1 MNMQSFFLEI
11 AEISLGMSLLIPLML
26 LVLRF
31 VGRKFTV
38 KCRYILWTLVLL
50 RLTIPFSL
58 GFLPALIEVPVEPI
72 EPINEVQIEVQPD
85 LTVPVPEYIPPQIP
99 QGIVIQPQTPVPSPV
114 VPSVHEIPE
123 AEEQPDE
130 ATAEQ
135 PTEVTWELIL
145 NILTAVYCAGAALF
159 FGWNIVSYIVYAHK
173 ILRAGREPS
182 EHVKTVYAAICSS
195 VRLRRIPRLL
205 LSQDV
210 NSPAAF
216 GILRRHIILPDIEFT
231 DNALTGTLMHEVT
244 HCRRGDLYIKVCTL
258 FARSLHWFNPLVHLA
273 AYRCEMEMELSCDE
287 AVLAGCS
294 DETRAAYGE
303 MMLDIIRRC
312 RQKRGTLTTH
322 FNPKKNAVKARLTN
336 ILYGSGK
343 LHGRW
348 LIAVCLILCLA
359 AGTIVACR
367 VEGEE
372 VNEPDEATEKGE
384 GTEEKGKNES
394 PFWTYALT
402 DTVSLSYNTDDEG
415 AYILSASDE
424 NGEPYPLT
432 EVSGDIL
439 QFGNSSTLR
448 EVLPLSH
455 RTTED
460 GYLFYFRYHIQYA
473 YFYEITL
480 IHKEDRLEYSS
491 IRRIEQEEAEELG
504 VISTEMVT
512 VTSLEELADYRDNY
526 IISESVYDF
535 YYNLLSGESEIPEY
549 NTVHIEEYSIRF
561 TVPMTEYSTYFSFTV
576 TESGLDTLPEGTY
589 DWQVSDLREVSVDYS
604 HYDNTE
610 YLDIPEVQKLFAYFL
625 SMYAY
630 NTPTYGADKMP
641 YHAIHQYICDY
652 HGEGGAIPRDDF
664 CRIAE
669 TEFGITDS
677 TVFDLESWS
686 EPDGRI
692 YSGGIGGGFTGE
704 ILDVTE
710 NSDEVTV
717 TMQFYADWNSFLK
730 SHKIAYRFGKNG
742 TWLGY
747 EILDISSRE
756 PHGMHFEEETTGTA
770 YTIAIKQLKGRM
782 KQMNSDGT
790 LPAHE
795 YKLHVTGMSVP
806 VTLTMSRD
814 HVTAVEAHGYKVQ
827 LQTPLDIYGN
837 CDFELFEAD
846 GAVIIEGGVYRIG
859 DIYVLSPEGTGESHP
874 GSESSYYL
882 WLDENGQL
890 KYHLT
895 NNYAAPIIQ
904 TGALSAAVGY
914 DEFWYASGD
923 AEIVSG
929 KIVYAPPTVS
939 ETISDRYD
947 PDEEFR
953 TLYQGIYGNFNHIDE
968 VFEMNRWRRILERD
982 RPAAADIYRTFLD
995 TVIAPYTEYIAS
1007 MEYIDLDGNNI
1018 DELILYSRNAGV
1030 SSAAEIYTIEDGE
1043 VCSFSNS
1050 GISVITTGSDAPK
1063 ALAKPS
1069 RNANDFRFFGL
1080 PTSSEN
1086 RQMLSFQ
1093 PCFYGGVPYTIL
1105 CSYNEHETMKST
1117 IYYSFTRDINN
1128 LLDVA
1133 PLGTYTMEAVSS
1145 DPSPGWN
1152 CYVNGQPV
1160 TGQQYMDSMKKLWTS
1175 IYIRYSVRYTEEN
1188 TISGFDL
1195 LREPP
1200 KTASEPL
1207 REVLHTFSTHL
1218 PMVYLSMNG
1227 SSPLHGWDSAPVTQQ
1242 LSMLSSSYTFEP
1254 LTAVEEQ
1261 GTTPI
1266 TLTSSDGTWSLDFRE
1281 NSNDFSL
1288 TIGSETYW
1296 YRASASFTGQPEP
1309 IGTLLGITCLSRSIE
1324 ETLLTGKDHISAFLA
1339 DGYTVTEENGVLRMQ
1354 SPDPEL
1360 TDTILFRPEWE
1371 LHDFRWLGY
1380 EPIGSMKYRSSW
1392 QMSITNTANGE
1403 YGVLYFAAEFAEEA
1417 GTLKLKGIDLS

>member
-26 LVLRF
+26 LVLRLI
-31 VGRKFTV
+31 GRKFTA

-50 RLTIPFSL
+50 RLTIPFSF

-72 EPINEVQIEVQPD
+72 NEVQIKIQPD
-85 LTVPVPEYIPPQIP
+85 ITIPVSEYTPPQIP
-99 QGIVIQPQTPVPSPV
+99 QGIAVQPQTPVQNPV
-114 VPSVHEIPE
+114 VSSVPE
-123 AEEQPDE
+123 FPEPEEQPDE

-145 NILTAVYCAGAALF
+145 NIPTAVYCAGAALF
-159 FGWNIVSYIVYAHK
+159 FGWNIVSYIVYVHK
-173 ILRAGREPS
+173 ILHAGREPY
-182 EHVKTVYAAICSS
+182 EHMKTVYTAVCSS
-195 VRLRRIPRLL
+195 IRLCRIPRLL

-210 NSPAAF
+210 SSPAAF
-216 GILRRHIILPDIEFT
+216 GIIRRHIVLPDIEFT
-231 DNALTGTLMHEVT
+231 DNALTGTLRHEVT

-303 MMLDIIRRC
+303 MMLDIICRC

-359 AGTIVACR
+359 AGTIVVCR
-367 VEGEE
+367 VEAE
-372 VNEPDEATEKGE
+372 NTEQ
-384 GTEEKGKNES
+384 TEE
-394 PFWTYALT
+394 
-402 DTVSLSYNTDDEG
+402 
-415 AYILSASDE
+415 
-424 NGEPYPLT
+424 GE
-432 EVSGDIL
+432 D
-439 QFGNSSTLR
+439 
-448 EVLPLSH
+448 
-455 RTTED
+455 
-460 GYLFYFRYHIQYA
+460 
-473 YFYEITL
+473 
-480 IHKEDRLEYSS
+480 YSEET
-491 IRRIEQEEAEELG
+491 IEAE
-504 VISTEMVT
+504 
-512 VTSLEELADYRDNY
+512 
-526 IISESVYDF
+526 
-535 YYNLLSGESEIPEY
+535 
-549 NTVHIEEYSIRF
+549 
-561 TVPMTEYSTYFSFTV
+561 
-576 TESGLDTLPEGTY
+576 TLPEIQI
-589 DWQVSDLREVSVDYS
+589 DAAQLRSVMQEIETEKSYPAE
-604 HYDNTE
+604 E
-610 YLDIPEVQKLFAYFL
+610 YLI
-625 SMYAY
+625 
-630 NTPTYGADKMP
+630 
-641 YHAIHQYICDY
+641 
-652 HGEGGAIPRDDF
+652 
-664 CRIAE
+664 
-669 TEFGITDS
+669 
-677 TVFDLESWS
+677 
-686 EPDGRI
+686 
-692 YSGGIGGGFTGE
+692 
-704 ILDVTE
+704 
-710 NSDEVTV
+710 
-717 TMQFYADWNSFLK
+717 
-730 SHKIAYRFGKNG
+730 
-742 TWLGY
+742 
-747 EILDISSRE
+747 
-756 PHGMHFEEETTGTA
+756 
-770 YTIAIKQLKGRM
+770 
-782 KQMNSDGT
+782 
-790 LPAHE
+790 
-795 YKLHVTGMSVP
+795 HVTGLSVP
-806 VTLTMSRD
+806 VRLTMSLGYI
-814 HVTAVEAHGYKVQ
+814 TEAEAHGQ
-827 LQTPLDIYGN
+827 TIQIQTPLDIYGN
-837 CDFELFEAD
+837 CNFDLFEAD
-846 GAVIIEGGVYRIG
+846 GAVILEGGVYRIG

-874 GSESSYYL
+874 GSEASYYL

-923 AEIVSG
+923 VEIVSG

-947 PDEEFR
+947 PDEEFQ

-968 VFEMNRWRRILERD
+968 VFEMNRWSRILERD

-995 TVIAPYTEYIAS
+995 TVVAPYTEYIGA

-1069 RNANDFRFFGL
+1069 KNANDFRFFGL
-1080 PTSSEN
+1080 PSSSEN

-1117 IYYSFTRDINN
+1117 VYYSFTRDINN

-1133 PLGTYTMEAVSS
+1133 PLGTYAMEAVSS
-1145 DPSPGWN
+1145 DPSLGWN

-1175 IYIRYSVRYTEEN
+1175 IYIRYSVKYTEEN

-1195 LREPP
+1195 LGE
-1200 KTASEPL
+1200 TTGSASEPL

-1227 SSPLHGWDSAPVTQQ
+1227 SSPLHGWDSAPVTQ
-1242 LSMLSSSYTFEP
+1242 LLNTLSSSYTFEP
-1254 LTAVEEQ
+1254 LTAMEVQ
-1261 GTTPI
+1261 GTTQI
-1266 TLTSSDGTWSLDFRE
+1266 TLTSSDGTWSLIFRE

-1288 TIGSETYW
+1288 TIGSETYR

-1339 DGYTVTEENGVLRMQ
+1339 DGYTVTEENGMLRMQ

-1371 LHDFRWLGY
+1371 IHDFRWLGY
-1380 EPIGSMKYRSSW
+1380 EPIGSMNYRSSW
-1392 QMSITNTANGE
+1392 QMSITNTANGA
-1403 YGVLYFAAEFAEEA
+1403 YGLLFFAAELAEEA